1 MHPNYTGRDMAI
13 MEQEFERDFEKK
25 FNDPIAA
32 FIDHHAV
39 RLGILNP
46 DEAGKTIFFIKL
58 PFVIKIFV
66 LSIFEWPFYTGF
78 TVHGPNFF

>member
-13 MEQEFERDFEKK
+13 MEQEYERDFERK

-46 DEAGKTIFFIKL
+46 DEAGTHDNNEYIL
-58 PFVIKIFV
+58 PNKSLARIL
-66 LSIFEWPFYTGF
+66 LSRPGLNVYETFYLL
-78 TVHGPNFF
+78 

>member
-46 DEAGKTIFFIKL
+46 DEAGMAIIRDVTIHRTIDI
-58 PFVIKIFV
+58 V
-66 LSIFEWPFYTGF
+66 S
-78 TVHGPNFF
+78 

>member
-13 MEQEFERDFEKK
+13 MEQEFEQDFEKK

-46 DEAGKTIFFIKL
+46 DEAGMTIMK
-58 PFVIKIFV
+58 
-66 LSIFEWPFYTGF
+66 
-78 TVHGPNFF
+78 